1 MKFSGSKSQGC
12 LAMIIRDFRKRHHS
26 CDGKGKT
33 RIQRDQFK
41 FTGNLAIKN

>member
-12 LAMIIRDFRKRHHS
+12 LAMIIWDFRKRHHS

-33 RIQRDQFK
+33 QIQRDQFK
-41 FTGNLAIKN
+41 FTGN